1 LVRCDWLKTKTHKLH
16 RDPKN
21 TAAKISTEK
30 CATFRASSSGIRRGR
45 VVVSRTMIALT
56 AANFSHAYKNR
67 GARC

>member
-1 LVRCDWLKTKTHKLH
+1 MVRCDWLKTKTHKLH

-30 CATFRASSSGIRRGR
+30 CATCSGIRRGR